1 MQTVEAREAVDKMQ
15 LLEDELRLL
24 RSYAA
29 ERDAAVLAKDS
40 EFANFESAQRTRL
53 EDAGQ
58 HTSAYVSTRQHTSAY
73 VSMRQHTS
81 VYVRC

>member
-29 ERDAAVLAKDS
+29 ERDAAVLSKES
-40 EFANFESAQRTRL
+40 EFMNLESAQRTRL
-53 EDAGQ
+53 EDAGML
-58 HTSAYVSTRQHTSAY
+58 TDADG
-73 VSMRQHTS
+73 
-81 VYVRC
+81 C